1 MNKYKKRDIHVM
13 PVDDLREHV
22 FENCPCNPRIEV
34 VGATLIYIHNSWD
47 GREYVEQVEDL
58 LGLTSEEL

>member
-1 MNKYKKRDIHVM
+1 MSNENDIHVM
-13 PVDDLREHV
+13 PENDLREHV
-22 FENCPCNPRIEV
+22 FNNCPCNPRIEV
-34 VGATLIYIHNSWD
+34 EGADLIYVHNSWD

>member
-1 MNKYKKRDIHVM
+1 MSNENDIHVM
-13 PVDDLREHV
+13 PENDLREHV

>member
-1 MNKYKKRDIHVM
+1 MNKYEKRDIHVM

-34 VGATLIYIHNSWD
+34 VGDTLIYIHNSWD
-47 GREYVEQVEDL
+47 GREYIEAVEDML
-58 LGLTSEEL
+58 HKKQEI